1 MFRFTE
7 DCVLGVEVIDDE
19 HRHLFDL
26 INRGKEML
34 ENEYGGDRYSDIKE
48 LLEELEDYAE
58 EHFTHEEQYM
68 EKICDPELILQRSQ
82 HMYFKEKVIEFLVQ
96 NIDKDE
102 EQQRVLGEV
111 MEFLARWL
119 YQHIIGSDIMIGK
132 LPPLEEWMIRED
144 PCEFTEEYQLG
155 IEMIDREHRILFE
168 IASEA
173 NKAVRNWQEGDSF
186 DEFFKVVGE
195 LKRYTQFHFAD
206 EEEYMESIGYAGL
219 ESQKRAHEAF
229 IAELDG
235 INEKDLKADPKKY
248 MQSLIEFLLGWLINH
263 ILHADKKIP
272 GGEIPEQGE

>member
-1 MFRFTE
+1 MFRFTD

-48 LLEELEDYAE
+48 LLEELEEYAE
-58 EHFTHEEQYM
+58 EHFAHEEQYM

-132 LPPLEEWMIRED
+132 LPPLALEIVALVAAVLFLTDCVATFCVLANLQKRLEKAAEKLYKVADTAKEKWQAAVLKAHEEHLLHH
-144 PCEFTEEYQLG
+144 F
-155 IEMIDREHRILFE
+155 
-168 IASEA
+168 
-173 NKAVRNWQEGDSF
+173 NWQERRIIMAF
-186 DEFFKVVGE
+186 PQLKLHRHDE
-195 LKRYTQFHFAD
+195 
-206 EEEYMESIGYAGL
+206 I
-219 ESQKRAHEAF
+219 
-229 IAELDG
+229 
-235 INEKDLKADPKKY
+235 LKAFREISARRRKK
-248 MQSLIEFLLGWLINH
+248 
-263 ILHADKKIP
+263 
-272 GGEIPEQGE
+272 

>member
-58 EHFTHEEQYM
+58 EHFTHEERYM

-96 NIDKDE
+96 NIDREE
-102 EQQRVLGEV
+102 EQHRVLSEV
-111 MEFLARWL
+111 MEFLAKWL

-168 IASEA
+168 IAGEA

-195 LKRYTQFHFAD
+195 LKRYTQFHFTD
-206 EEEYMESIGYAGL
+206 EEEYMESIGYEGL
-219 ESQKRAHEAF
+219 AVQKRAHEAF

-248 MQSLIEFLLGWLINH
+248 MQSLVEFLLGWLIHH

-272 GGEIPEQGE
+272 SGEIPEQGE

>member
-58 EHFTHEEQYM
+58 EHFAHEEQYM

-195 LKRYTQFHFAD
+195 LKRYTQFHFTD
-206 EEEYMESIGYAGL
+206 EEEYMESIGYEGL
-219 ESQKRAHEAF
+219 AVQKRAHEAF

-272 GGEIPEQGE
+272 GGEIPAQG